1 VDASF
6 PNTFRSG
13 AGLHSDHQPFLL
25 QGIPTGGGAGGS
37 LPNNS
42 GPCYHADCDGFNL
55 VDEQGMKNTVRY
67 NAMLIYGLAN
77 VAKLDAKAM
86 TEEETRLFL
95 IKNKLKEP
103 LQIAGEWRWKD

>member
-1 VDASF
+1 
-6 PNTFRSG
+6 
-13 AGLHSDHQPFLL
+13 
-25 QGIPTGGGAGGS
+25 
-37 LPNNS
+37 
-42 GPCYHADCDGFNL
+42 
-55 VDEQGMKNTVRY
+55 MKNTVRY